1 MKNGQPS
8 LLIGD
13 IGGTNARFALAGSE
27 APGFSDVLTLQ
38 CADFESAEDAI
49 KHYLETVGAA
59 AADVI
64 CLAAAGPLVEKR
76 IRVTNN
82 HWILETDA
90 LAAGFSTDSVRLMND
105 FHAIAYCIPF
115 LGDDDCASIGLPDPR
130 PLPAQ
135 EYTIGIV
142 GPGTGLGAVGLRKH
156 SDSLIPIAGEASHG
170 GFAPET
176 KVQID
181 VLVALR
187 QQLDRVC
194 SERLVSG
201 SGLENVYW
209 ALGEIH
215 GDKLAKLSAAEIFA
229 KAGDNSDPH
238 AAEAVALFFE
248 VLGQFSGDY
257 ALALGAN
264 DGVYIA
270 GGIVK
275 RYPELLASSRFRN
288 GFENKGRH
296 RSIMERIPTQLILH
310 DQPGLLGASYCALEL
325 LRGTEVIPT
334 S

>member
-1 MKNGQPS
+1 MADSS

-13 IGGTNARFALAGSE
+13 IGGTNARFALADNA
-27 APGFSDVLTLQ
+27 APGFSDELTLQ

-49 KHYLETVGAA
+49 KHYLDAVGASSP
-59 AADVI
+59 DVI

-76 IRVTNN
+76 IRITNN
-82 HWILETDA
+82 HWILETNA
-90 LAAGFSTDSVRLMND
+90 LATEFSTDSVRLLND
-105 FHAIAYCIPF
+105 FHAIAYSIPF
-115 LGDDDCASIGLPDPR
+115 LGTDDCTSISLPDPE

-135 EYTIGIV
+135 NYTVGIV
-142 GPGTGLGAVGLRKH
+142 GPGTGLGAVGLRKQG
-156 SDSLIPIAGEASHG
+156 DLLIPIAGEASHG

-201 SGLENVYW
+201 YGLENVYW

-215 GDKLAKLSAAEIFA
+215 GDKLANLSAAEIFA
-229 KAGDNSDPH
+229 KAGDNSDQH

-248 VLGQFSGDY
+248 VLGQFAGDF

-264 DGVYIA
+264 DGMYIA

-275 RYPELLASSRFRN
+275 RYPDLLASSRFRN

-296 RSIMERIPTQLILH
+296 RSIMERIPTQLIMH

-325 LRGTEVIPT
+325 LRGVEVMPT